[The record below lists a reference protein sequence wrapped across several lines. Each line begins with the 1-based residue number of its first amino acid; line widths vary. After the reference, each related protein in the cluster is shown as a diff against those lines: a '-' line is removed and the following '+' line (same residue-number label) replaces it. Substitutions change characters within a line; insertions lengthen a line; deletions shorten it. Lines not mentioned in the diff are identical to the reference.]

1 MDSATYNKADRDLR
15 ACLRLRNLKNTQ
27 LFRNERGSTMNDER
41 LKIVRRI
48 QLRFYFTR
56 NA

>member
-1 MDSATYNKADRDLR
+1 MDSATYNEADRDLR

-27 LFRNERGSTMNDER
+27 LFRNERGSTMNDEQ